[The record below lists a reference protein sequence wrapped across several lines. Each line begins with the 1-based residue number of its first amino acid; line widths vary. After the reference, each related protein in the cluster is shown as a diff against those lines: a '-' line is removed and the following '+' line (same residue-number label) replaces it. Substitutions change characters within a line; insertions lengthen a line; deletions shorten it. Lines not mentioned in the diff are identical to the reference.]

1 MGTSTTLE
9 ATPGSRLAALGESL
23 NYQPAILDSL
33 LNKKKSQQSFVEL
46 MQNLGKLLDPIH
58 DVADD
63 DVDLNKMDTLLAS
76 FKKESAD
83 MQTFATA
90 IKDGINV
97 EVFAAVNKDLTAITK
112 NTDSAIALVTKA
124 KTATDEPTKVTD
136 TQEASKAFKKL
147 ANDVQP
153 LRDHKS
159 RIKESLLSD
168 TKLVLDES
176 EQAADYFLGS
186 LATALFNNI
195 LPTEEGDTTPLAAI
209 RQKVRSIS
217 GDIDERINHD
227 LNAIIHDENFKAME
241 ANWLGLHNLI
251 ASTDWS
257 ADVKIDM
264 IDCTKAELAEDLEN
278 NAVDLIN
285 GDLFKKVYVA
295 EYDQFGG
302 LPYGAIIGLYE
313 FENTKEDRECL
324 RTIGKLAN
332 ASHAPFIGSVGPKF
346 FGCKTI
352 EEMAEIKDLSAHMSH
367 PRFEKWQ
374 QLRSTEEAAY
384 IGLTLPRFLL
394 RPPYDPENY
403 PAGSGIGFKETI
415 NPQKAGEEFLWGH
428 AGLLFAKN
436 MIHSFAHSGWC
447 QYLRGPKGGG
457 RIEHLPRYAFNL
469 NGQEEFK
476 APIEMVIPDYRELA
490 FSDAGFIPLIYRKGS
505 SEACFFSTQSI
516 KKSKR
521 FKDPHDS
528 ENSQLVTNLSY
539 TFSITRIAHYV
550 KCIMRDNIGSAA
562 DDVYINNVL
571 QTWLSQ
577 YVTTVVNPD
586 DLTLRYY
593 PFKAAQVT
601 TTPRPGMIGWYN
613 SEITILP
620 HIQFEGLDVELKM
633 DVRI

>member
-1 MGTSTTLE
+1 MS
-9 ATPGSRLAALGESL
+9 ATPLDALGESL
-23 NYQPAILDSL
+23 NYQPAILKSL
-33 LNKKKSQQSFVEL
+33 LKKKQSQQNFNEL
-46 MQNLGKLLDPIH
+46 MQNLGKLLDPIQ
-58 DVADD
+58 DADD
-63 DVDLNKMDTLLAS
+63 DVDLNKMETLLAS
-76 FKKESAD
+76 FKKESGE
-83 MQTFATA
+83 MQAFATG
-90 IKDGINV
+90 IKGGIND
-97 EVFAAVNKDLTAITK
+97 EVFAAVNKDLTTITK
-112 NTDSAIALVTKA
+112 STDGAIALVTKA
-124 KTATDEPTKVTD
+124 KTADEPAKVKSTLD
-136 TQEASKAFKKL
+136 ASNAFKKL
-147 ANDVQP
+147 TNDVQP
-153 LRDHKS
+153 LREHKS
-159 RIKESLLSD
+159 KIKESLSD
-168 TKLVLDES
+168 STLVLDES

-195 LPTEEGDTTPLAAI
+195 LPADESDTTALAVI
-209 RQKVRSIS
+209 RQKVRSLS
-217 GDIDERINHD
+217 SDIDERINRD
-227 LNAIIHDENFKAME
+227 LNAIIQGENFKAME

-264 IDCTKAELAEDLEN
+264 IDCTKAELGEDLEN

-285 GDLFKKVYVA
+285 SDMFKKVYVA

-302 LPYGAIIGLYE
+302 LPYGAIVGLYE
-313 FENTKEDRECL
+313 FENTREDRQWL
-324 RTIGKLAN
+324 STMGKLAN
-332 ASHAPFIGSVGPKF
+332 ASHAPFISSVGPKF
-346 FGCKTI
+346 FGCKNI
-352 EEMAEIKDLSAHMSH
+352 EEMAEIKDLAAHMNH
-367 PRFEKWQ
+367 PRYEKWQ
-374 QLRSTEEAAY
+374 QLRDSEEAAY
-384 IGLTLPRFLL
+384 LGLTLPRFLL
-394 RPPYDPENY
+394 RAPYDPENN
-403 PAGSGIGFKETI
+403 PAGAGMSFKESI
-415 NPQKAGEEFLWGH
+415 NTQKEGDDFLWGN
-428 AGLLFAKN
+428 AALLFAKN
-436 MIHSFAHSGWC
+436 MIHSFTHSGWC

-490 FSDAGFIPLIYRKGS
+490 FSNAGFIPLIYRKGG
-505 SEACFFSTQSI
+505 SEACFFSSQSI

-521 FKDPHDS
+521 FKDPKDS

-562 DDVYINNVL
+562 DDAYINNVL

-601 TTPRPGMIGWYN
+601 TVPREGMIGWYN